1 MCSKIYNLFKD
12 LNDRFMI
19 VSEKGIAENLQMKI
33 FWVHTFFRVYPFSI
47 PSLFLV
53 YSKQFLIYKMTNDP
67 PFLHYTYKA
76 YLYSWLWRSVTLSWV
91 ELQWKSEVILPFHF
105 LFFHTKIFP
114 RIWITSKKIEK
125 TSLNLILNHDGCK
138 NYSFSVNMQISWLV
152 L

>member
-12 LNDRFMI
+12 LNGRFMI

-33 FWVHTFFRVYPFSI
+33 FWVHTFFRVYPYSN
-47 PSLFLV
+47 PRLFFG
-53 YSKQFLIYKMTNDP
+53 KFQTIYNIQTDKRP

-91 ELQWKSEVILPFHF
+91 ELQWKNEVILPFHF
-105 LFFHTKIFP
+105 LFFLTEIYP